1 MDSTNCTAM
10 LEPTKQCAQS
20 PRGPSTEFAVRARK
34 KNGDSTSCTAPF
46 ALTQLLA
53 AETESLDGIWDAV
66 QGGRAWTVLGCTAML
81 EPTQ

>member
-46 ALTQLLA
+46 ALTQSMA
-53 AETESLDGIWDAV
+53 AKS
-66 QGGRAWTVLGCTAML
+66 
-81 EPTQ
+81 